1 MCVGGCG
8 ARRSSRAGAQELLTR
23 TEKKEGVSRSEGGGG
38 GAAAPRNLAIRILVF
53 IVLSFRT
60 ILMLPV
66 WIVLA
71 LFSSQVCPH
80 TAIYLFSY
88 YCILCI
94 CILIRLFTCP
104 HATTCLR
111 RLCSRSSRRSLPGL
125 QQPQQ
130 LRPAPKARSAS
141 WKLRGRRRARRCLPS
156 TRFVSPTLPK

>member
-1 MCVGGCG
+1 
-8 ARRSSRAGAQELLTR
+8 
-23 TEKKEGVSRSEGGGG
+23 VSRSEGGGG

-80 TAIYLFSY
+80 TAIYVCSHTTVY
-88 YCILCI
+88 YCL
-94 CILIRLFTCP
+94 CILIRLYTCP

-130 LRPAPKARSAS
+130 LRPAPTARPAS
-141 WKLRGRRRARRCLPS
+141 RKFRGRRRARRCLPS
-156 TRFVSPTLPK
+156 TRFVSPTLPEWPPVYRFYGLPVFYGGLRLPGFCG